1 MRIFLI
7 LIGQYNLI
15 SSVLNPVAD
24 PSGMMV
30 VFDSPSSGMGKTRVQ
45 RAIWTGLRRET
56 PRMLHARSMSLLA
69 ANDRITEQEA

>member
-7 LIGQYNLI
+7 LIGQQSLI

-30 VFDSPSSGMGKTRVQ
+30 VFDSPSPGMGKTRVQ
-45 RAIWTGLRRET
+45 RAIWTGLHRDS
-56 PRMLHARSMSLLA
+56 PRMFYTRSMSLLG
-69 ANDRITEQEA
+69 NGRIMEQEA

>member
-7 LIGQYNLI
+7 LIAQHSLI
-15 SSVLNPVAD
+15 SSFLNLVAD
-24 PSGMMV
+24 PGGMMV
-30 VFDSPSSGMGKTRVQ
+30 VFDSPSPGMGKTRVQ
-45 RAIWTGLRRET
+45 RAIWTGLHRET

>member
-45 RAIWTGLRRET
+45 RAIWAGLHRDSPCMFYT
-56 PRMLHARSMSLLA
+56 RSMSLLG
-69 ANDRITEQEA
+69 NGRIMEQEA